1 MNVLIAEFIGTAV
14 LILLGGGV
22 VANVVLKD
30 TKGNNSGWM
39 VISTAWALAVF
50 AGVTIAGPYS
60 GAHLN
65 PAVTLANLILNKM
78 TLSLGLQYI
87 TMQILGAM
95 FGSFVVWLMYKDH
108 FTQTEDAGA
117 KEAVFCTR
125 PAIFN
130 PKINIISEIVGT
142 FVLIFCILHFTE
154 PTIQQGQTLG
164 LGTIGAIPVS
174 FIVWVIGLS
183 LGGTTGYAI
192 NPARDLGPRITNA
205 LLPIKNK
212 KTFNLAYAWVPIVGP
227 LIGSTLATLIYL
239 CIN

>member
-1 MNVLIAEFIGTAV
+1 
-14 LILLGGGV
+14 
-22 VANVVLKD
+22 
-30 TKGNNSGWM
+30 
-39 VISTAWALAVF
+39 
-50 AGVTIAGPYS
+50 
-60 GAHLN
+60 
-65 PAVTLANLILNKM
+65 
-78 TLSLGLQYI
+78 
-87 TMQILGAM
+87 MQILGAM
-95 FGSFVVWLMYKDH
+95 FGSFIVWLMYKDH

-192 NPARDLGPRITNA
+192 NPARDLGPRITHA

>member
-1 MNVLIAEFIGTAV
+1 MNVLIAEFIGTAI

-30 TKGNNSGWM
+30 TKGNNSGWI

-50 AGVTIAGPYS
+50 AGVTIAGPHS

-65 PAVTLANLILNKM
+65 PAVTLANLLLNKM
-78 TLSLGLQYI
+78 TISLGLQYI
-87 TMQILGAM
+87 LMQVLGAM
-95 FGSFVVWLMYKDH
+95 FGSFIVWLMYRDH
-108 FTQTEDAGA
+108 FTETDDAGA

-142 FVLIFCILHFTE
+142 FVLIFCILNFTS
-154 PTIQQGQTLG
+154 PTTYQGQTFG
-164 LGTIGAIPVS
+164 LGSIGAIPVS
-174 FIVWVIGLS
+174 FVVWGIGLS

-192 NPARDLGPRITNA
+192 NPARDLGPRITHA

-212 KTFNLAYAWVPIVGP
+212 KSFNIAYAWVPVIGP
-227 LIGSTLATLIYL
+227 LIGSALATLIYVY
-239 CIN
+239 IK